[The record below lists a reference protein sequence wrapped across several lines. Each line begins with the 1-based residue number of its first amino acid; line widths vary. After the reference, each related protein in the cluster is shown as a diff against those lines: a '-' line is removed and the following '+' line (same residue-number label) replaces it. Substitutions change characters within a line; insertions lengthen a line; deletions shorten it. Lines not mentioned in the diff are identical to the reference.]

1 LTHRIGASQAAEVA
15 TLRVGACHEEAHVGA
30 GVCAI
35 ARWLPIDTIAITAAA
50 RDRLF
55 IVGPPY

>member
-1 LTHRIGASQAAEVA
+1 MFAE
-15 TLRVGACHEEAHVGA
+15 

-35 ARWLPIDTIAITAAA
+35 ATWLPIDTIAMMAAA

-55 IVGPPY
+55 IVVPP